1 MGSLPGVR
9 ASTRERDQ
17 AIEALT
23 EHVVEGRL
31 TDAEFEAR
39 SDKARS
45 AASRDELLGLFDDLP
60 QPRPAFDAAAEPG
73 LPARTADQASA
84 PLAPATRA
92 GGLDGLD
99 GLDEASG
106 AGDSSPAAR
115 GQGGAAPAK
124 LSGAAAAAVYGMFP
138 AAGVIAVVLMVLTGS
153 WYWLLIVPPVAYGAR
168 QVVKKRRGRD

>member
-1 MGSLPGVR
+1 MSVPVGSLPGVR

-45 AASRDELLGLFDDLP
+45 AASRDELLRLFDDLP
-60 QPRPAFDAAAEPG
+60 QPRPVFDAAAEPG
-73 LPARTADQASA
+73 LPAPAADQAS
-84 PLAPATRA
+84 APATRA
-92 GGLDGLD
+92 GGTDG
-99 GLDEASG
+99 ASG
-106 AGDSSPAAR
+106 AGDSAPAVR

-138 AAGVIAVVLMVLTGS
+138 AAGVIAVVLMVLTGA

-168 QVVKKRRGRD
+168 QVAKKRRGRD

>member
-17 AIEALT
+17 AVEALT

-31 TDAEFEAR
+31 TDAEFAAR

-45 AASRDELLGLFDDLP
+45 AASRDELLRLFDDLP
-60 QPRPAFDAAAEPG
+60 QPHPVFDASDPG
-73 LPARTADQASA
+73 LPVPASGRAPESAARSGDS
-84 PLAPATRA
+84 APATRPE
-92 GGLDGLD
+92 G
-99 GLDEASG
+99 S
-106 AGDSSPAAR
+106 
-115 GQGGAAPAK
+115 APAK

-138 AAGVIAVVLMVLTGS
+138 AAGVIAVVLMVLTGA

-168 QVVKKRRGRD
+168 QVAKKRRRRD